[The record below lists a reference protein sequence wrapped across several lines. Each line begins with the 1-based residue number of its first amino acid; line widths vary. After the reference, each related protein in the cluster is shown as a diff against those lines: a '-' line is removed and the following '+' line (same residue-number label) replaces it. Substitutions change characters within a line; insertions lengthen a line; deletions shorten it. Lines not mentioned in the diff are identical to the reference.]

1 MIRALM
7 TAASGMKAQQMQ
19 VDAISNNI
27 ANANTAGYK
36 KTELSFRACFYQ
48 TYKEP
53 GAPTSSSQRA
63 PTGLQIGSG
72 TEVSG
77 SSKIWEQGELQQASG
92 PFSLAVQ
99 GDGFFKV
106 RLPSGEFRYTR
117 DGSFHADST
126 GTLVSNEGYI
136 LDGAP
141 TIPTDAIQQQSVV
154 SDDGTITV
162 YTSEGGTPANVGQ
175 LQLYRFPNA
184 AGLKAQGDNL
194 FSESA
199 SSGTAQ
205 AVTPGAIGAGIIK
218 QGYKEASNVQVV
230 DELVALI
237 VAQRS
242 YEVNSRAIK
251 ASDEMLQQVNN
262 MVR

>member
-19 VDAISNNI
+19 VDSIANNI
-27 ANANTAGYK
+27 ANANTSAYK
-36 KTELSFRACFYQ
+36 KTELSFRALFYQ
-48 TYKEP
+48 TYREP
-53 GAPTSSSQRA
+53 GAPTSASQRA

-77 SSKIWEQGELQQASG
+77 SSKIWEQGDLQPSSG
-92 PFSLAVQ
+92 TFDLAIQ
-99 GDGFFKV
+99 GEGFFKV
-106 RLPSGEFRYTR
+106 KLPSGEFRYTR
-117 DGSFHADST
+117 DGSFHKDNAGTIVST
-126 GTLVSNEGYI
+126 EGYI

-141 TIPTDAIQQQSVV
+141 TIGTDVITAIIG
-154 SDDGTITV
+154 DDGTISTA
-162 YTSEGGTPANVGQ
+162 TAEGGTLSNAGQ
-175 LQLYRFPNA
+175 IQLWRFPNP

-194 FSESA
+194 FSESG

-205 AVTPGAIGAGIIK
+205 AAQPGLTGSGIIK

>member
-19 VDAISNNI
+19 VDTIANNI

-36 KTELSFRACFYQ
+36 KSELSFRALFYQ
-48 TYKEP
+48 TYREP
-53 GAPTSSSQRA
+53 GAPTSASQRA
-63 PTGLQIGSG
+63 PTGLQVGSG

-77 SSKIWEQGELQQASG
+77 SSKIWQQGPLQPSSGTFDLAIQGE
-92 PFSLAVQ
+92 
-99 GDGFFKV
+99 GFFKV
-106 RLPSGEFRYTR
+106 KLPSGEFRYTR
-117 DGSFHADST
+117 DGSFHLDEL
-126 GTLVSNEGYI
+126 GTVVTHEGYI

-141 TIPTDAIQQQSVV
+141 TIAQDVIATSIA
-154 SDDGTITV
+154 DDGTVSTQ
-162 YTSEGGTPANVGQ
+162 TSDSGNPTNAGNIK
-175 LQLYRFPNA
+175 LWRFPNPG
-184 AGLKAQGDNL
+184 GLKAQGDNL

-199 SSGTAQ
+199 SSGAAQ
-205 AVTPGAIGAGIIK
+205 SADPGLNGSGIIK
-218 QGYKEASNVQVV
+218 QGYREGSNVQVV

>member
-19 VDAISNNI
+19 VDSISNNI

-77 SSKIWEQGELQQASG
+77 SSKIWEQGELQPASG
-92 PFSLAVQ
+92 KFSLAIQ
-99 GDGFFKV
+99 GEGFFKV

-117 DGSFHADST
+117 DGSFHPDSA
-126 GTLVSNEGYI
+126 GTLVTNEGFI

-141 TIPTDAIQQQSVV
+141 TIPIDSIPGNTTVGP
-154 SDDGTITV
+154 DGMIEVMTT
-162 YTSEGGTPANVGQ
+162 EGGTPSNVGQ

-205 AVTPGAIGAGIIK
+205 SVTPTQTGAGSIQ

>member
-7 TAASGMKAQQMQ
+7 TAASGMKAQQQQ
-19 VDAISNNI
+19 VDTIANNI
-27 ANANTAGYK
+27 ANANTPAFK
-36 KTELSFRACFYQ
+36 KAELSFRALFYQ
-48 TYKEP
+48 TYREP
-53 GAPTSSSQRA
+53 GAPTSSTQRA

-72 TEVSG
+72 TEVAG
-77 SSKIWEQGELQQASG
+77 SSNIWDQGTLTPSGGKYDVAIQGE
-92 PFSLAVQ
+92 
-99 GDGFFKV
+99 GFFKL

-117 DGSFHADST
+117 DGSFHVDNA
-126 GTLVSNEGYI
+126 GTIVTSEGYI

-141 TIPTDAIQQQSVV
+141 TIATDVINTMIGE
-154 SDDGTITV
+154 DGTIMTT
-162 YTSEGGTPANVGQ
+162 TSEGGTASNAGT
-175 LQLYRFPNA
+175 LQLWRFPNSG
-184 AGLKAQGDNL
+184 GLKAQGNNL
-194 FSESA
+194 FSENE

-205 AVTPGAIGAGIIK
+205 AAQPGLNGTGIIK
-218 QGYKEASNVQVV
+218 QGYREASNVQVV